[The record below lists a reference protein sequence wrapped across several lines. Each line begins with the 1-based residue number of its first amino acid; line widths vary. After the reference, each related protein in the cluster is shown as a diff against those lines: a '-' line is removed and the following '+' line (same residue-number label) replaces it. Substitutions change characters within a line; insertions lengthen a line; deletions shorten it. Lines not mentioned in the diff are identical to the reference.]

1 MMVELT
7 PSELRRLITS
17 WTDVDPHSTNLH
29 RRDQLVMIYTMM
41 RVSTMGDKV
50 KEGLTMID

>member
-1 MMVELT
+1 MVELT